1 MAGNTKN
8 LGQVAGVY
16 IGNTP
21 PENIIL
27 IWYDNT
33 PSQMR
38 HKIYDPGLSQW
49 VVLDQNVISLIT
61 YSELVNIAKNGLLD
75 FH

>member
-21 PENIIL
+21 ARE
-27 IWYDNT
+27 YHTD
-33 PSQMR
+33 
-38 HKIYDPGLSQW
+38 
-49 VVLDQNVISLIT
+49 
-61 YSELVNIAKNGLLD
+61 LV
-75 FH
+75 

>member
-21 PENIIL
+21 PENTIL
-27 IWYDNT
+27 IWFDNT
-33 PSQMR
+33 PSQ
-38 HKIYDPGLSQW
+38 
-49 VVLDQNVISLIT
+49 NVIRYMMLQKNMG
-61 YSELVNIAKNGLLD
+61 YS
-75 FH
+75 

>member
-21 PENIIL
+21 PENTIL
-27 IWYDNT
+27 IWLIT
-33 PSQMR
+33 RQA
-38 HKIYDPGLSQW
+38 K
-49 VVLDQNVISLIT
+49 NVIRYMMLQKNMG
-61 YSELVNIAKNGLLD
+61 YS
-75 FH
+75 